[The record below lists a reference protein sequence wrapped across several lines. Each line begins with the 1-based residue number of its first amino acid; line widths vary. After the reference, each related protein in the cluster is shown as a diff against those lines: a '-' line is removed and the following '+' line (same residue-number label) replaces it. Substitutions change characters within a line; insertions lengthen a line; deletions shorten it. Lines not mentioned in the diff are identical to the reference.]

1 MKYFIG
7 LIVLLFL
14 NACGKMESMDD
25 PGNLVPKTVTDNP
38 DLPQL
43 LINGTILHTEAFGN
57 PNDPVLIV
65 LHGGPGLDYRSL
77 LQYQELA
84 SDGYYVVF
92 FDQRGSGLSERVDTE
107 SITLKNYT
115 EDLKQVINHYTLSD
129 TQEVNFL
136 GHSWGAMYATM
147 FINEYPERITNAIY
161 VEPGGFTSDEIADF
175 FGKTFQPELFS
186 EWMNDMAW
194 VNNGYSSDS
203 HEKVDY
209 KQAMLVA
216 NVIVHQMDNE
226 EHPAPSWR
234 WGGMVSIHLP
244 RDQKEFDWTTNLA
257 AFENEVLFINS
268 ELNTVQTL
276 EHQKGLAS
284 HYPNAEVVTIN
295 DVGHDVLYQR
305 FEECRVLILNLLN
318 R

>member
-1 MKYFIG
+1 MKYLIG
-7 LIVLLFL
+7 LGVLILIS
-14 NACGKMESMDD
+14 ACSKFESMDA
-25 PGNLVPKTVTDNP
+25 PGNLVPKTVTENLNIP
-38 DLPQL
+38 RVS
-43 LINGTILHTEAFGN
+43 INGTIFHSQAFGK

-65 LHGGPGLDYRSL
+65 LHGGPGADYRSL

-84 SDGYYVVF
+84 NDGYFVVF
-92 FDQRGSGLSERVDTE
+92 FDQRGCGLSERVDVE
-107 SITLKNYT
+107 SITLNNYL
-115 EDLKQVINHYTLSD
+115 EDLKQLIDHYTISD

-147 FINEYPERITNAIY
+147 FINEYPKRISKAIF
-161 VEPGGFTSDEIADF
+161 VEPGGFTSDEISDF
-175 FGKTFQPELFS
+175 FGRTFQPAFFS

-209 KQAMLVA
+209 KRAMLVA
-216 NVIVHQMDNE
+216 NVSGHQMDNE
-226 EHPAPSWR
+226 EHPAPIWR

-244 RDQKEFDWTTNLA
+244 LDQKEFDWTTNLD

-276 EHQKGLAS
+276 AHQKGLAA
-284 HYPNAEVVTIN
+284 HYPNAQLVTVAN
-295 DVGHDVLYQR
+295 VGHDVLFQK
-305 FEECRVLILNLLN
+305 FEESRSIILNFLN
-318 R
+318 